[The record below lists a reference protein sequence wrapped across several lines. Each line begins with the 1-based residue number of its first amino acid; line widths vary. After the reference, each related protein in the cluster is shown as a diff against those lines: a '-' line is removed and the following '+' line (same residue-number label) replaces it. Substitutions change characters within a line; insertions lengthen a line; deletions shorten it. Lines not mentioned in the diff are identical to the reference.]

1 VARAGRTR
9 EGGVTNTDVLRV
21 TLLGTGNP
29 RPNPARA
36 GPSQVVQAGDTLYL
50 VDCGPNA
57 TLQLQRAGID
67 PAAVRRLLFTHL
79 HTDHTLDY
87 GQFVLGGWAIGR
99 DALHVWGPPGTARLT
114 RLLFEEAYAEDIAYR
129 LALGRPPAG
138 LRGFPVTEV
147 GEGLVLAEGPLRVR
161 AVRVQ
166 HAIDTRAYRFDWEGR
181 SIVISGDTAYCPAL
195 VELARGADVL
205 VQDCQLASD
214 RAYQDPVSRR
224 LWEHL
229 RTQHATPEE
238 AARMAREAGVRTLV
252 LSHLPPAVD
261 VAELAARTAREFAG
275 RVVVGEDLLT
285 ITAGV
290 L

>member
-1 VARAGRTR
+1 MAQGS
-9 EGGVTNTDVLRV
+9 VLQV

-29 RPNPARA
+29 RPNPQRT
-36 GPSQVVQAGDTLYL
+36 GPSQVVRAGDARYL

-57 TLQLQRAGID
+57 TLQLQRAGLD

-99 DALHVWGPPGTARLT
+99 DALRVWGPPGTARLT
-114 RLLFEEAYAEDIAYR
+114 RLLFEEVYAEDIAYR
-129 LALGRPPAG
+129 LSLGRPPAG
-138 LRGFPVTEV
+138 LLGFPVAEV
-147 GEGLVLAEGPLRVR
+147 GEGVVLEEGELRVR
-161 AVRVQ
+161 AVRVE
-166 HAIDTRAYRFDWEGR
+166 HAADTRAYRFEWRGQ
-181 SIVISGDTAYCPAL
+181 SLVISGDTTYCPAL
-195 VELARGADVL
+195 VELARGADLL

-214 RAYQDPVSRR
+214 RAYRDPTSRR

-238 AARMAREAGVRTLV
+238 AGRMAREAGVRTLV

-261 VAELAARTAREFAG
+261 VADVAARAAREFAG

-285 ITAGV
+285 VAV
-290 L
+290 